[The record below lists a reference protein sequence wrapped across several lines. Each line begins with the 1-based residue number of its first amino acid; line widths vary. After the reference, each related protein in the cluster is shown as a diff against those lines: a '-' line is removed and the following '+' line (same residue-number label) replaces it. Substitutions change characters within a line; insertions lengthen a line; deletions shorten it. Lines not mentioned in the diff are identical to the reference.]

1 MLILAVVVG
10 VSAPRFNRAFRHVQ
24 LQRVASDVA
33 ALFSYASTRAV
44 AQEEVLRVHFD
55 VEGRRFWL
63 TRASGASPE
72 GPFER
77 VTGRAGRMS
86 SVPAAISWQ
95 PSARAVTFYPDG
107 RADPFEMVIADRSQ
121 EEYRLVTDV
130 WTGRVKVVER
140 HAPR

>member
-10 VSAPRFNRAFRHVQ
+10 VAAPRFNRAFRHVQ

-33 ALFSYASTRAV
+33 GLFAYASTRAV
-44 AQEEVLRVHFD
+44 AREEVLRVHFD

-63 TRASGASPE
+63 TRASGPSPE

-77 VTGRAGRMS
+77 LTGRIGRTS
-86 SVPAAISWQ
+86 SVPAAISWR
-95 PSARAVTFYPDG
+95 PSASDVTFYPDG
-107 RADPFEMVIADRSQ
+107 RADPFEIVIADQSQ

-130 WTGRVKVVER
+130 WTGRVKVVQR
-140 HAPR
+140 HE